1 MDTIILYHQNCHDGY
16 TAALVAYKYYSEIL
30 SDDDKMTYGTSGN
43 RRSVYFIDV
52 NPNNLSKVIRDL
64 INQYPTNKTKD
75 IVEILSFDVGFTK
88 ECFETLNKAFESVKV
103 FDHHKSTL
111 DNFLDRPSNLF
122 LDMTISGAMLA
133 YKYFY
138 PMDPVPMLV
147 QYVQDRDLWTY
158 KLENSREVTTFLYDH
173 LKWTYTT
180 INSANKDSSECSE
193 TSGGDTS
200 ENAGSSESPKWF
212 KAFKGYRK
220 PDFKSW
226 MPYLISDN
234 WVYDAVQK
242 GKQMIENIEKF
253 EELSKKVC
261 LRIIKGKKVGV
272 CQATIH
278 VSQLG
283 ESLYKARV
291 QSPKHCTLY
300 EDKYEY
306 LYDYVVLWRYDFSDS
321 KIKVSLRSR
330 YNDDH
335 TGVDVSIVA
344 KEMKGG
350 GHAGAAGFEC
360 SDVEFLE
367 FLST

>member
-1 MDTIILYHQNCHDGY
+1 
-16 TAALVAYKYYSEIL
+16 
-30 SDDDKMTYGTSGN
+30 
-43 RRSVYFIDV
+43 
-52 NPNNLSKVIRDL
+52 
-64 INQYPTNKTKD
+64 
-75 IVEILSFDVGFTK
+75 
-88 ECFETLNKAFESVKV
+88 
-103 FDHHKSTL
+103 
-111 DNFLDRPSNLF
+111 
-122 LDMTISGAMLA
+122 
-133 YKYFY
+133 
-138 PMDPVPMLV
+138 
-147 QYVQDRDLWTY
+147 
-158 KLENSREVTTFLYDH
+158 
-173 LKWTYTT
+173 
-180 INSANKDSSECSE
+180 
-193 TSGGDTS
+193 
-200 ENAGSSESPKWF
+200 
-212 KAFKGYRK
+212 
-220 PDFKSW
+220 
-226 MPYLISDN
+226 
-234 WVYDAVQK
+234 
-242 GKQMIENIEKF
+242 MIENIQKF

-306 LYDYVVLWRYDFSDS
+306 LYDYVVLWRYDFADS

-335 TGVDVSIVA
+335 TGVDVTDVSIVA

-367 FLST
+367 FLSS